1 MFFAV
6 VGTVERPASESC
18 RTGSVRVRALTLG
31 APKRGA
37 LRPSFA
43 KPHPPGSGTRIGES
57 RSGPPLFATS
67 RGRFAISPTTASL
80 LSATWKSSRA
90 RLVWLA
96 EPPSAHSSCQ
106 SAHSDSLSTSHQHG
120 TTVCKRFEKLTSLAV
135 IWSLPWA
142 RSALAQSAPMGWS
155 ASCHSPSALSLLA
168 TSDPP
173 TPPAPKIQRRRCTNG
188 QVKKRSGAA
197 ALLDHPSDRMGAVHA
212 KISRRRA
219 PKTANPTA
227 PSTSRAP
234 EVS

>member
-6 VGTVERPASESC
+6 VGAVERPASEPC
-18 RTGSVRVRALTLG
+18 RTGSARVRALPLG
-31 APKRGA
+31 APKRCA

-43 KPHPPGSGTRIGES
+43 KPHPPRSGTRIGES

-135 IWSLPWA
+135 IWSLPRA
-142 RSALAQSAPMGWS
+142 RSARAQSAPMGWS

-173 TPPAPKIQRRRCTNG
+173 TPPCAKDPTSEVHKWSSQEEIWSSCTPG
-188 QVKKRSGAA
+188 
-197 ALLDHPSDRMGAVHA
+197 
-212 KISRRRA
+212 
-219 PKTANPTA
+219 
-227 PSTSRAP
+227 PST
-234 EVS
+234 